1 MSIPKEMNFTL
12 GERLKSVRLSN
23 NFSTNKFAEILGIAQ
38 SAITKIENGQSEPST
53 KTITSLFEKFGV
65 DPLWLLTG
73 ERRNTQIESQTS
85 LQIAMLTDKLDEKSR
100 IRILEQIKREVLL
113 EEILRDQKTQKASC
127 E

>member
-1 MSIPKEMNFTL
+1 MKKTI
-12 GERLKSVRLSN
+12 GERLKNFRASLGLS
-23 NFSTNKFAEILGIAQ
+23 TEEIARIIGGNQ
-38 SAITKIENGQSEPST
+38 SAFSKNENDKTKPSADT
-53 KTITSLFEKFGV
+53 LIALYEKFQI

-73 ERRNTQIESQTS
+73 EKRNTQIESQTS